1 MKHTNTTLLALF
13 GLLLVVSGA
22 HAATVY
28 TGNPSTNHDAIWIA
42 GNWDDG
48 MPGVN
53 QNAGTIAIGAELSGA
68 NFNSANNVVITH
80 SAGNLGDLNNEFA
93 YVDGKFENSGAGT
106 LTWNMT
112 GGSLSDY
119 RVLTMATGAGST
131 AKITGGT
138 ITGHASGIGDRIQ
151 ADNGGVVTFGGT
163 AVMDRSYF
171 NAIGTG
177 EINLTGG
184 THNDANGGF
193 TTSHTGSVINIS
205 GSYTLTSWLNDR
217 NHTQVFVSNGTI
229 DFKTGWTGSIAD
241 ANATNVWD
249 SGTWIDTMTAGD
261 VSVDGEDITAD
272 NFSTYFNVDENG
284 TLTMVPEPATMSLL
298 ALGGMAM
305 LKRRKRA

>member
-1 MKHTNTTLLALF
+1 M
-13 GLLLVVSGA
+13 
-22 HAATVY
+22 
-28 TGNPSTNHDAIWIA
+28 
-42 GNWDDG
+42 
-48 MPGVN
+48 
-53 QNAGTIAIGAELSGA
+53 
-68 NFNSANNVVITH
+68 ITH